1 MAAASPLPSHV
12 GRYRVEREL
21 GRGAMGVVYQAHD
34 PIIGRPVAIKLVRAD
49 LLDGEERT
57 EFLDRFRREAQ
68 AAGRCMHPNVV
79 GIYDFAMHEGNPFL
93 AMEYVEGAGLG
104 QTLRS
109 NGRFEPG
116 AAVAIVVQVLA
127 ALGAAHRLGIVH
139 RDVKPPNIL
148 VLPDGHVKVTDFG
161 ISRVDTSEL
170 TLDGRVIGTPAY
182 MSPEQCRGES
192 VDARSDLFSTGTVL
206 YELLSGARPF
216 PGRNVTEVTHRLLT
230 TEPKDLGE
238 LVAGLPESLI
248 AVLRRAMTKD
258 REARFSSAQEMID
271 ALRNAMREVGTT
283 GAASEQ
289 GDRTRVMSSR
299 PAIVAPSRAAFD
311 DLALTRIERRL
322 AQDLGPMAGRMVRDA
337 ARQSTSVEGLCE
349 VLASGIGRAAAR
361 ERFLV
366 DVLGDARSGLTGI
379 APRLPVPPPASKAS
393 PPATS
398 ANPATLSNPTTLSSM
413 EIERVE
419 RALAQQMGPIA
430 KLLVKRALPSI
441 QSEAEL
447 WERLSRHIDNPADR
461 LAFLRQRPRAR

>member
-1 MAAASPLPSHV
+1 
-12 GRYRVEREL
+12 
-21 GRGAMGVVYQAHD
+21 
-34 PIIGRPVAIKLVRAD
+34 
-49 LLDGEERT
+49 
-57 EFLDRFRREAQ
+57 
-68 AAGRCMHPNVV
+68 
-79 GIYDFAMHEGNPFL
+79 
-93 AMEYVEGAGLG
+93 
-104 QTLRS
+104 
-109 NGRFEPG
+109 
-116 AAVAIVVQVLA
+116 
-127 ALGAAHRLGIVH
+127 
-139 RDVKPPNIL
+139 

-271 ALRNAMREVGTT
+271 ALRNAMRDVGAT
-283 GAASEQ
+283 GAASEQQ
-289 GDRTRVMSSR
+289 GDRTRVMSPR

-366 DVLGDARSGLTGI
+366 DVLGDARSGLIGI
-379 APRLPVPPPASKAS
+379 APRLPVLPPASKAS

-447 WERLSRHIDNPADR
+447 WERLAKHIDNPADR